1 MDNMNKNRDDGLTEI
16 DIGNFLGKNGKD
28 STLYDGFHED
38 IQKTEKSL
46 ENELQSLYDDIM
58 SSGPATIVPK
68 PISVIASEQK
78 KPEPKKA
85 EVKPQKSWGTDFDE
99 LEEPSAPAEKKPE
112 PPKAKPV
119 QKNEPAKPSA
129 PAEDSKDDIFSL
141 IASLKSDTEKEKGF
155 GNILSEIEANPEI
168 NSAKPQ
174 EAPKPKPVQK
184 AAVPEIKK
192 TAPAEP
198 KPEKKFT
205 VSIPEPSET
214 VEVEDIFAEKK
225 PQKPRKAQKPK
236 KPESQKSEDGKMP
249 KSEIIRRIVLTV
261 SIIVI
266 IISSGVL
273 VNTYIV
279 QPYIFKK
286 NSQDIVDNFD
296 VDNTEVVSDNASAE
310 EGEYPEGMLAK
321 YKNLYDI
328 NSDVAGWISIPGLEI
343 NLPITK
349 GKDNSYYLHRNIYK
363 KYTDYGVPYFDF
375 RMNDLKNLHR
385 NNVIYG
391 HNMRH
396 DDLIFGM
403 LENYRKIEYF
413 KKNPVIECNTIYGDH
428 TWFICAVFM
437 TNSKAAQD
445 NGYIFPY
452 NFIDIDDSKFFD
464 YLSEIK
470 KRSFYDTGVDV
481 NVNDKLLTLST
492 CCYDFSDA
500 RLVVVAREKRAN
512 ESANIDV
519 SSAVL
524 NPNPKYPQ
532 AWYDANN
539 KTNPYVNDARW

>member
-16 DIGNFLGKNGKD
+16 DIGNLLGKNGKD
-28 STLYDGFHED
+28 PTLYDGFHED

-46 ENELQSLYDDIM
+46 ESELQSLYDDIM

-78 KPEPKKA
+78 KPEPEKE
-85 EVKPQKSWGTDFDE
+85 EVKPQKSWGTDFDD
-99 LEEPSAPAEKKPE
+99 LEAPSAPIEKKPE

-119 QKNEPAKPSA
+119 PKTEPQKPSA
-129 PAEDSKDDIFSL
+129 PVEDSKDDIFSL

-155 GNILSEIEANPEI
+155 GDILSEIEANPEM

-184 AAVPEIKK
+184 AVVPEIKK
-192 TAPAEP
+192 TAPAAP
-198 KPEKKFT
+198 KAEKKFT
-205 VSIPEPSET
+205 VNIPEPSET
-214 VEVEDIFAEKK
+214 IEVENIFAEKK
-225 PQKPRKAQKPK
+225 PQKVQKPK
-236 KPESQKSEDGKMP
+236 KPDNKKSEDGKMP
-249 KSEIIRRIVLTV
+249 TSEIIRRVVLTV

-266 IISSGVL
+266 VISSGVL
-273 VNTYIV
+273 VNTYII
-279 QPYIFKK
+279 QPYLFKK

-296 VDNTEVVSDNASAE
+296 VDNTEVVSDNASSE
-310 EGEYPEGMLAK
+310 DGEYPEGMLAK

-343 NLPITK
+343 NLPIAK

-437 TNSKAAQD
+437 TNSRAAQD

-452 NFIDIDDSKFFD
+452 NFIDIDDGKFMD
-464 YLSEIK
+464 YISEIK

-481 NVNDKLLTLST
+481 NINDKLLTLST

-519 SSAVL
+519 SSAIL

-532 AWYDANN
+532 AWYDANG
-539 KTNPYVNDARW
+539 KSNPYVNDTRW